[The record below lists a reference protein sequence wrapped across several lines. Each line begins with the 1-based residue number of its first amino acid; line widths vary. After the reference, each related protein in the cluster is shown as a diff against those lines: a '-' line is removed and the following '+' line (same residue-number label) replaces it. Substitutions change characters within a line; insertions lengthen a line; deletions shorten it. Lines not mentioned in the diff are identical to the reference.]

1 VIRPNSRPDKLVFH
15 TISSSSPQASTKGPV
30 GMVNESTKRTVQFG
44 AFEVKLD
51 TGELR
56 KSGIRIN
63 LQGKPFQILQALLE
77 RPGDVVTREE
87 LQNRLWPGDSMVDF
101 ESGLNTAANRLRLA
115 LGDSAE
121 NPRFVETVA
130 RIGYRFVATV
140 AELPV
145 HPSEPELPASDV
157 PSLPSQPPA
166 IAPRSISLRWAVLT
180 VAAFLLAA
188 IVSLAL
194 WSAHRP
200 VQPTFQQITF
210 RSGSLAS
217 ARFGPD
223 GETILYSANWD
234 DAGNRLYLANTVSP
248 ESRALDLK
256 KARLASVSSSAE
268 LALITRDDSEQ
279 KDLMLSRVP
288 LNGGSPL
295 AIASGIAGAD
305 WALDGKNFAVFRI
318 GGRESVVEYPIGK
331 VLYRTASSISD
342 LRLSPKGNE
351 IAFLEHPLRGDD
363 GGLVKLIDSRGAAR
377 DLATGWASIGG
388 LAWSPSGREIWFT
401 AGQTGIRRALY
412 AVTLD
417 GTLRRIASVPGTL
430 TLFDISKKGRVLLG
444 IDRSRLMMAGALSG
458 QPSSGQPKI
467 DHPAGDK
474 SADRDLS
481 WFDWSHAVDLS
492 ADGKLLLFDETGDGG
507 GPNHSVYLRN
517 LQTDSTVRLGDGQA
531 LALSPDLKWALALNP
546 KKPTYLSLLP
556 IGPETPK
563 ILAGHGLKYNWARYF
578 PDGQRLLVAG
588 SFPGKPLRLFI
599 QGLNGGEPVPLN
611 PDIFLGLPV
620 ISPDGKQIV
629 GWGADRKIVI
639 VPSSG
644 GEPRELTIP
653 FPAIP
658 LRWGGDGQSLLVG
671 QMDSGA
677 SIKIFRYDL
686 ITSQYRLLKEVAPS
700 DRAGLNH
707 ILNVVVGSSER
718 SYAYSYMR
726 VLSELFVVDG
736 WA

>member
-1 VIRPNSRPDKLVFH
+1 
-15 TISSSSPQASTKGPV
+15 
-30 GMVNESTKRTVQFG
+30 MVNESAKRTVQFG

-130 RIGYRFVATV
+130 RIGYRFVGTV
-140 AELPV
+140 TELPV
-145 HPSEPELPASDV
+145 HPAEPELLTSDAPPLPPQ
-157 PSLPSQPPA
+157 PSAMAAL
-166 IAPRSISLRWAVLT
+166 RSLNLRWAVLT

-194 WSAHRP
+194 WSAHQP
-200 VQPTFQQITF
+200 VQPTFQQVTF

-234 DAGNRLYLANTVSP
+234 AAGIRLYLANTVSP
-248 ESRALDLK
+248 ESRALDFK
-256 KARLASVSSSAE
+256 SARLASVSSSAE
-268 LALITRDDSEQ
+268 LALITRDDSQQ

-288 LNGGSPL
+288 LNGGAPL

-331 VLYRTASSISD
+331 VLYRTAGSISD
-342 LRLSPKGNE
+342 LRISPKGAE

-377 DLATGWASIGG
+377 DLSTGWASVGG

-412 AVTLD
+412 AVTPD

-444 IDRSRLMMAGALSG
+444 IDRSRLMMAGA
-458 QPSSGQPKI
+458 
-467 DHPAGDK
+467 GDK
-474 SADRDLS
+474 SVDRDLS
-481 WFDWSHAVDLS
+481 WFDWSHAADIS

-531 LALSPDLKWALALNP
+531 VALSPDLKWALALNP

-556 IGPETPK
+556 IGPETPR

-599 QGLNGGEPVPLN
+599 QGLNGGEPVPLIG
-611 PDIFLGLPV
+611 DIFLGYAV
-620 ISPDGKQIV
+620 ISPDGKQIA
-629 GWGADRKIVI
+629 GWGANRKTVL
-639 VPSSG
+639 VPASG
-644 GEPRELTIP
+644 GKPQELAIP
-653 FPAIP
+653 FPAMP
-658 LRWGGDGQSLLVG
+658 LRWSGDGQSLLAG
-671 QMDSGA
+671 QIDSGA
-677 SIKIFRYDL
+677 IKIFRYDL
-686 ITSQYRLLKEVAPS
+686 TTSQYRPLKDIAPP
-700 DRAGLNH
+700 DRVGLNH
-707 ILNVVVGSSER
+707 ILNVVVSGNER

-736 WA
+736 WT

>member
-1 VIRPNSRPDKLVFH
+1 
-15 TISSSSPQASTKGPV
+15 
-30 GMVNESTKRTVQFG
+30 MVNESPKRTVQFG

-77 RPGDVVTREE
+77 RPGEVVTREE
-87 LQNRLWPGDSMVDF
+87 LQSRLWPGDSMVDF

-145 HPSEPELPASDV
+145 HPAEPELPVSETPQLTSPP
-157 PSLPSQPPA
+157 PSA
-166 IAPRSISLRWAVLT
+166 ITALRSLSLKWAVLA
-180 VAAFLLAA
+180 VAAFLLTA

-194 WSAHRP
+194 WSAHQP
-200 VQPTFQQITF
+200 VQPTFQQVTF

-234 DAGNRLYLANTVSP
+234 AAGNRLYLANTVSP
-248 ESRALDLK
+248 ESRPLDFK
-256 KARLASVSSSAE
+256 NARLASVSSSAE
-268 LALITRDDSEQ
+268 LALITTDYSPQ
-279 KDLMLSRVP
+279 KAAMLLRVP
-288 LNGGSPL
+288 LNGGAPL

-318 GGRESVVEYPIGK
+318 GGSESVVEYPIGK
-331 VLYRTASSISD
+331 VLYRTAGSISN
-342 LRLSPKGNE
+342 LRISPNGNE
-351 IAFLEHPLRGDD
+351 IAFLEHPLRADD
-363 GGLVKLIDSRGAAR
+363 GGLVKLIDSRGTAR
-377 DLATGWASIGG
+377 DLSTGWASVGG

-444 IDRSRLMMAGALSG
+444 IDRSRVMMAGAYSG
-458 QPSSGQPKI
+458 QTKLDQS
-467 DHPAGDK
+467 DADK
-474 SADRDLS
+474 SGDRDLS

-531 LALSPDLKWALALNP
+531 VALSPDLKWALALNP
-546 KKPTYLSLLP
+546 KKPTFLSLLP
-556 IGPETPK
+556 IGPETPR

-599 QGLNGGEPVPLN
+599 QALNGSEAVPLN
-611 PDIFLGLPV
+611 PDIFLSYPIV
-620 ISPDGKQIV
+620 SPDGKQIV
-629 GWGADRKIVI
+629 GWGADRKTVV
-639 VPSSG
+639 VPASG
-644 GEPRELTIP
+644 GEPRELAIP
-653 FPAIP
+653 FPAVP
-658 LRWGGDGQSLLVG
+658 LRWCDGQTLLFG
-671 QMDSGA
+671 QMDSGP
-677 SIKIFRYDL
+677 SIRMFRYDL
-686 ITSQYRLLKEVAPS
+686 TTSHVEPLKELVPM
-700 DRAGLNH
+700 DRVGLNH
-707 ILNVVVGSSER
+707 ILSVVVGSNER

-736 WA
+736 WT